1 MNEQGAVLFFNE
13 EERVWELV
21 TMDVDTP
28 QGVGCGSGRA
38 QGSGGRRLGDRRAV
52 QDVPE
57 GGGITEGL
65 VHGLWAKEE
74 RSVDSAFAPCWSQ
87 GNDPRPTLTR
97 PASGEVR
104 AMQDGL
110 EGVPGTSEVCRPGL
124 PGHGSNS
131 HLGKARFWGTNSPP
145 LLTYLAIRNTKLLQW
160 RYYLE
165 PRLINSPDPL
175 TCLVSLG
182 LP

>member
-57 GGGITEGL
+57 GGRVAQGVVRGIWAEEEDSVGL
-65 VHGLWAKEE
+65 V
-74 RSVDSAFAPCWSQ
+74 V
-87 GNDPRPTLTR
+87 
-97 PASGEVR
+97 VR
-104 AMQDGL
+104 
-110 EGVPGTSEVCRPGL
+110 C
-124 PGHGSNS
+124 
-131 HLGKARFWGTNSPP
+131 
-145 LLTYLAIRNTKLLQW
+145 
-160 RYYLE
+160 
-165 PRLINSPDPL
+165 
-175 TCLVSLG
+175 
-182 LP
+182 